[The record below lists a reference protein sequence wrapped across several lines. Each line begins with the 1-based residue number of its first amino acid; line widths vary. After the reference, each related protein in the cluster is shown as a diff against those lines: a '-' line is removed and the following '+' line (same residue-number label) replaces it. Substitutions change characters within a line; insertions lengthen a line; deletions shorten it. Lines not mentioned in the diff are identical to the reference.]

1 MSPFEMRSK
10 FDLRRSGRTT
20 ILALEG
26 IANAI
31 RDPGAWHKVVDHT
44 WSKEADNYLFLTV
57 VRMTKEM
64 GLKFEF
70 NKMRRQFRSVNFGLL
85 VAKGTHECREAT
97 ESERR
102 AFD

>member
-1 MSPFEMRSK
+1 MTSSAIRSK
-10 FDLRRSGRTT
+10 FELRRSGKTT
-20 ILALEG
+20 ILALEA
-26 IANAI
+26 IADAI
-31 RDPGAWHKVVDHT
+31 RDPGAWSKVVDHN
-44 WSKEADNYLFLTV
+44 WSKEADNFLFLTIA
-57 VRMTKEM
+57 RMTKEM

-70 NKMRRQFRSVNFGLL
+70 NKTRRQFRSMNFGLL